1 MKVTFGQCD
10 PLHRNRIIV
19 LKKDIVL
26 KHFLRSFYLSLFVA
40 NKNKQKQNLCFDK
53 QNNYLH
59 VVTKVFVRQ
68 SLLICQLLDVQPL

>member
-53 QNNYLH
+53 QNNYL
-59 VVTKVFVRQ
+59 Q
-68 SLLICQLLDVQPL
+68 CSN